1 MPELPEIETLS
12 QQLQTITESIITEIS
27 FANVKLRYS
36 LETSLHNAEYK
47 KIIKIFRRAKY
58 LILHLS
64 EGFLIIHLGMSGRL
78 LLLQDKTALK
88 KHDHVT
94 ITLNNGR
101 ILRYNDP
108 RRFGCVIYRPDLSC
122 LQHLAIEPFANEF
135 NSEYLYKELQ
145 KKSTNIKTC
154 ILSGNIVAGVGNI
167 YVSESLFISKIH
179 PLRPGNSISLS
190 ECISLIKSIR
200 QVLTIAINS
209 KGSSLKDFVN
219 ISGEQGYATNNLLVY
234 DKLGLICSNNCGN
247 TIKSLRIAGRNTFYC
262 SKCQL

>member
-12 QQLQTITESIITEIS
+12 QQLQTVTQSIITEIS
-27 FANVKLRYS
+27 FANVKLRYN
-36 LETSLHNAEYK
+36 LEPSLHNAEYK
-47 KIIKIFRRAKY
+47 KIIKISRRAKY

-64 EGFLIIHLGMSGRL
+64 EGFLIVHLGMSGKL
-78 LLLQDKTALK
+78 LLLKADAVLK

-94 ITLNNGR
+94 IHLNDGH

-108 RRFGCVIYRPDLSC
+108 RRFGCVIYRDDLSC
-122 LQHLAIEPFANEF
+122 LQNLAIEPFDSNF

-154 ILSGNIVAGVGNI
+154 ILSGSIVVGVGNI
-167 YVSESLFISKIH
+167 YVSESLFLSRIH

-190 ECISLIKSIR
+190 ECESLIKSIH
-200 QVLTIAINS
+200 QTLTLAIKN

-219 ISGEQGYATNNLLVY
+219 IYSEHGNATNNLLVY
-234 DKLGLICSNNCGN
+234 AKSGLQCSNNCGN
-247 TIKSLRIAGRNTFYC
+247 NIKSLRISGRNTFYC
-262 SKCQL
+262 NKCQL